1 MEVAMT
7 DGVLLARDGAVLTV
21 TVDRPD
27 RQNRIDPETCGLLRD
42 VFEEA
47 DADHSVRA
55 IVVTGTGDR
64 HFCTGADL
72 SADVRPVREPLLPPD
87 ESTDGNGPEVR
98 PPLIDARS
106 SVADFHALYRTYW
119 ELETPVVAA
128 VNGTVAGAGLPLAFC
143 ADLVIASDQARFRSI
158 WHEGGMSAHAGDP
171 FFLPRIFPLHRLME
185 FAFSPRSFT
194 ADELLGWNVL
204 NRVVPDTELMAEA
217 HATADGLAAGPT
229 LAMGQT
235 KRLYRRS
242 LEVDLA
248 TSFAEEAAAIVM
260 LSPSADRKEGMRA
273 LTEGRRTSFTGR

>member
-1 MEVAMT
+1 MT
-7 DGVLLARDGAVLTV
+7 EGVLLARDGAVLTV
-21 TVDRPD
+21 TIDRPE
-27 RQNRIDPETCGLLRD
+27 RQNRIDPDTSELLRN
-42 VFEEA
+42 VFIEA

-55 IVVTGTGDR
+55 IVVTGSGDR
-64 HFCTGADL
+64 YFCTGADL
-72 SADVRPVREPLLPPD
+72 SAGERPVPEPLLPPD
-87 ESTDGNGPEVR
+87 ESAERRSDER

-106 SVADFHALYRTYW
+106 SVENFHALYRTYW
-119 ELETPVVAA
+119 ELETPVIAA

-171 FFLPRIFPLHRLME
+171 YFLPRIFPLHRLME
-185 FAFSPRSFT
+185 FAFSPQSFT
-194 ADELLGWNVL
+194 ADQLLVWNVV
-204 NRVVPDTELMAEA
+204 NRVVPAGDLMGEVRAVAE
-217 HATADGLAAGPT
+217 GLAAGPT

-273 LTEGRRTSFTGR
+273 LAEGRRTSFTGR